1 VIWDIDL
8 GYGVSIWLC
17 TISIWSS
24 WISIHGIWA
33 NDMGDDILDMV
44 ILEIDKGYLVTL
56 VRSCRIECND
66 DVDWGHSLDVVAQ
79 VGFENKV

>member
-1 VIWDIDL
+1 
-8 GYGVSIWLC
+8 
-17 TISIWSS
+17 
-24 WISIHGIWA
+24 
-33 NDMGDDILDMV
+33 MGDDILDMV